1 MRGFIE
7 EVSSRLGLDKGLVE
21 RDFLLHQILLDLS
34 DSHFADDFAFK
45 GGSCLIKHYIG
56 YYRFSVDLDFTFLN
70 QQIFEGLSQKKIRR
84 LLSGQID
91 TIGELF
97 EEISKKR
104 NLNFKCEKGERRY
117 VELGGGNK
125 FTTFKLWF
133 PSMIGVESLIK
144 IQINFVEKILFP
156 IKDVKLRSICPES
169 KELELLYPTYY
180 SEYRKP
186 ISFKVYDIRE
196 ILCEKVRAILTR
208 RGFKERDFI
217 DIYLISKR
225 IGMDFEELERETLEK
240 LKFILELYQKYRRN
254 LMEKASILT
263 IENFPF
269 GSERQLLITDIN
281 KADFYSFLTRFMPWL
296 RKLTR
301 TVLGTYNPENP

>member
-1 MRGFIE
+1 MREFVE
-7 EVSSRLGLDKGLVE
+7 EVSSRLGLDKSLVE
-21 RDFLLHQILLDLS
+21 KDFLLHQILSDLS
-34 DSHFADDFAFK
+34 NSNFADDFAFK

-70 QQIFEGLSQKKIRR
+70 QQIFEGLSQKRIRR
-84 LLSGQID
+84 LLSSQID
-91 TIGELF
+91 SIGELF

-104 NLNFKCEKGERRY
+104 NLDFKCEKGERKY

-133 PSMIGVESLIK
+133 PSIIGLESFIK

-217 DIYLISKR
+217 DIYLIFKR
-225 IGMDFEELERETLEK
+225 IGIDFEEVEGEILEK
-240 LKFILELYQKYRRN
+240 LKFILKLYQKYRRN
-254 LMEKASILT
+254 LREKASILT

-269 GSERQLLITDIN
+269 GSERQLLITEIN
-281 KADFYSFLTRFMPWL
+281 ETEFYSFLTRFIPWL
-296 RKLTR
+296 RKLTK
-301 TVLGTYNPENP
+301 TF

>member
-1 MRGFIE
+1 MREFVE
-7 EVSSRLGLDKGLVE
+7 EVSSRLGLDKSLVE
-21 RDFLLHQILLDLS
+21 KDFLLHQILSDLS
-34 DSHFADDFAFK
+34 NSNFADDFAFK

-70 QQIFEGLSQKKIRR
+70 QQIFEGLSQKRIRR
-84 LLSGQID
+84 LLSSQID
-91 TIGELF
+91 SIGELF

-104 NLNFKCEKGERRY
+104 NLDFKCEKGERKY

-133 PSMIGVESLIK
+133 PSIIGLESFIK

-217 DIYLISKR
+217 DIYLIFKR
-225 IGMDFEELERETLEK
+225 IGIDFEEVEGEILEK
-240 LKFILELYQKYRRN
+240 LKFILKLYQKYRRN
-254 LMEKASILT
+254 LREKASILT

-269 GSERQLLITDIN
+269 GSERQLLITEIN
-281 KADFYSFLTRFMPWL
+281 EAEFYSFLTRFIPWL
-296 RKLTR
+296 RKLTK
-301 TVLGTYNPENP
+301 TF